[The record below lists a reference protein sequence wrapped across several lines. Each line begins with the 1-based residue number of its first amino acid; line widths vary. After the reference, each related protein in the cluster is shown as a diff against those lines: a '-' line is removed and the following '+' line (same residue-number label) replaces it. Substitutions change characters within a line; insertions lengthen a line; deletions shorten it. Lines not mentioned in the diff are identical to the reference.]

1 MKTKRAWL
9 WITLIILLLAIPL
22 SYIFSGTEKLE
33 LTPETRAGLPGS
45 FADLPSGVT
54 HYELSGDPAGPL
66 VVLIHGFSVPYYVYD
81 PTVPGLVAAGFSVLR
96 FDTYGRGFSDRPDTD
111 YTLDLYTT
119 QLTQLLDHLNLSQ
132 PIHIVGLSQGA
143 PVAAAFA
150 NRNPQQVSTLTL
162 IDPLIT
168 RVQPGDILPMGLAL
182 IGEYITRVA
191 LVPHILPAAQADD
204 LHHPENYPDW
214 ELRYRDQLRYRG
226 FTRAILSSIR
236 NLPSMQP
243 MQEYRAVAAAGIPI
257 QLFWGRHDQTIPYE
271 DIELFT
277 DQLPDP
283 WLHIIEDAGHI
294 PHFEHP
300 EVVNP
305 LLIAFFNQ

>member
-1 MKTKRAWL
+1 MKIKHTWL
-9 WITLIILLLAIPL
+9 WIILLVLLLAIPI
-22 SYIFSGTEKLE
+22 SYIFSGGEKLE
-33 LTPETRAGLPGS
+33 LNPETRAGLPGS
-45 FADLPSGVT
+45 FAQLPSGVT

-66 VVLIHGFSVPYYVYD
+66 VVLVHGFSVPYYVYD
-81 PTVPGLVAAGFSVLR
+81 PTVPDLVAAGFHVLR
-96 FDTYGRGFSDRPDTD
+96 YDTYGRGFSDRPDVD
-111 YTLDLYTT
+111 YTLELYTA

-150 NRNPQQVSTLTL
+150 SRNPAQVVTLTL

-168 RVQPGDILPMGLAL
+168 QVQPRDILPMGLSL
-182 IGEYITRVA
+182 IGEYITRVV
-191 LVPHILPAAQADD
+191 LVPHVLPASQADD
-204 LHHPENYPDW
+204 LHHPENHPDW

-236 NLPSMQP
+236 NLPAMQP

-257 QLFWGRHDQTIPYE
+257 QLFWGRHDQTIPYM
-271 DIELFT
+271 DIEFFME
-277 DQLPDP
+277 QIPDNQ
-283 WLHIIEDAGHI
+283 LHIIEDAGHI

-305 LLIAFFNQ
+305 LLIVFFNQ